1 MYSDLTPIF
10 PAESSSRPIALITGA
25 SRGIGKAIAETFA
38 QAGYDLILTCR
49 QNREKLETLCKSLSE
64 AYSIQAAAFIGDLGD
79 YETVRELF
87 APIRRLN
94 LLVNNAGISH
104 FGLLS
109 DLSDSE
115 WKNLIDTNLSSA
127 FYCCREAIPH
137 MVSEKCG
144 KIINISSMWGTSGA
158 SCEVAYSASKSGI
171 NGFTKALAKE
181 LAPSNVQVN
190 AIACGVIDTSMN
202 DCLLYTSPSPRDCS

>member
-79 YETVRELF
+79 YETVSNFLPRSAVSIFWSTMPEF
-87 APIRRLN
+87 PI
-94 LLVNNAGISH
+94 
-104 FGLLS
+104 S
-109 DLSDSE
+109 D
-115 WKNLIDTNLSSA
+115 
-127 FYCCREAIPH
+127 F
-137 MVSEKCG
+137 
-144 KIINISSMWGTSGA
+144 
-158 SCEVAYSASKSGI
+158 
-171 NGFTKALAKE
+171 
-181 LAPSNVQVN
+181 
-190 AIACGVIDTSMN
+190 
-202 DCLLYTSPSPRDCS
+202 